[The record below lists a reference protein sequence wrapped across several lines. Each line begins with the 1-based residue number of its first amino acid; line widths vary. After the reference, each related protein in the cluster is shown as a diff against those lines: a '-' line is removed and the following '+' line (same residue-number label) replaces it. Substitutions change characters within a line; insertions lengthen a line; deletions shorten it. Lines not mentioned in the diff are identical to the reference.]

1 MEFENEFDNV
11 ENRQD
16 LFAIEEEVEELFDQ
30 LNDSVKNNLSL
41 INGDHI
47 NDMIAKFKELMPDS
61 RERDIKIRLL
71 QEIHRQREGEGEGNI

>member
-71 QEIHRQREGEGEGNI
+71 QEIHRQREGEGVGNI